1 MNTLRPICLVLAG
14 VSLLVTMACG
24 MGLYI
29 MEIGRSSDQFHQSS
43 QNLTKQ
49 LTDAP
54 DVAAIRSL
62 CLPLAR
68 AFNAQSSALR
78 DDASVWRNS
87 LLVGLCWAVLSAI
100 MFAWVFAVLRSAGLE
115 TPAAGLT
122 PQPMARN

>member
-29 MEIGRSSDQFHQSS
+29 MEIGRSSDQFQQSS
-43 QNLTKQ
+43 QDLTKQ

-54 DVAAIRSL
+54 DVAAIRGL

-68 AFNAQSSALR
+68 AFNAQASAVR
-78 DDASVWRNS
+78 DGASVWRNS
-87 LLVGLCWAVLSAI
+87 LLAGLCWAALSAV

-115 TPAAGLT
+115 TSAS
-122 PQPMARN
+122 